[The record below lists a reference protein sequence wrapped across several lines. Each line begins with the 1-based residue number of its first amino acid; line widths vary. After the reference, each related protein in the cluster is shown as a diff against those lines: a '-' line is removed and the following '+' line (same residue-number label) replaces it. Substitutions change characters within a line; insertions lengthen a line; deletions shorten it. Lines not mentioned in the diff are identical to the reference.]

1 MEKFI
6 RRDIDLQITDEALLK
21 RLRMAEDPEV
31 EDCLKVIGMLKD
43 ALACAKPKFVYGLAA
58 IEEKGENYVVVA
70 GRRILSPLVRK
81 NLDKVNRIFP
91 YVATCGVEVELW
103 SRQFTDMLEHFWADE
118 IKLMMLENCFMVLN
132 QTVKDKYFAS
142 SDMSR
147 MNPGSLPAWPITAQA
162 VLFDI
167 LGNPQEDV
175 GVSLTDSCLMIPSKS
190 ISGFFFSSESHFENC
205 GLCPRM
211 DCPNRKAIY
220 QPSGGTIPT

>member
-1 MEKFI
+1 MDKIIE
-6 RRDIDLQITDEALLK
+6 RNIDLPITDEALLK
-21 RLRMAEDPEV
+21 RLRMIEDPEDD
-31 EDCLKVIGMLKD
+31 DCLKAIGMLKE

-58 IEEKGENYVVVA
+58 IEEKGDDFIVVE
-70 GRRILSPLVRK
+70 GRRIISPLVRR
-81 NLDKVNRIFP
+81 NLDKIHRIFP

-118 IKLMMLENCFMVLN
+118 IKLMILEQCFMVMN
-132 QTVKDKYFAS
+132 QTIKDKYFAN

-167 LGNPQEDV
+167 IGNPQADV
-175 GVSLTDSCLMIPSKS
+175 GVSLTSSCLMIPSKS
-190 ISGFFFSSESHFENC
+190 TSGFFFSSDSHFENC
-205 GLCPRM
+205 ALCPRL

-220 QPSGGTIPT
+220 QPSAGTIPT